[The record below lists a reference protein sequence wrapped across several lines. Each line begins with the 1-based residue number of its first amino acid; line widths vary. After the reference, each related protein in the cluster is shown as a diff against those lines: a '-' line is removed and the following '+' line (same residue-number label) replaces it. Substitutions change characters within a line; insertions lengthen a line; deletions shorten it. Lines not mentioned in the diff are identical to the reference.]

1 MKYTNS
7 NTVRAIYTEPE
18 DNPYLAAL
26 PELMPKDIFL
36 QRLQSLPVVP
46 PNLLSLSGEERRGL
60 LSGLANLFLPLD
72 YMYTVYDL
80 FYRAIQTTYRTKTVL
95 DSIRQI
101 GVVRH
106 GGQVSF
112 GTQAQSGSILGIPGV
127 GKTSTVRRCLD
138 QLPQV
143 IEHREFQRQPFFKKQ
158 ILYICVECPSDCS
171 IKTLTYNIIAAVD
184 RAIGS
189 DYFRVIS
196 HQSRISASALTTQL
210 KIICLNHAIGL
221 IVVDEIQNA
230 ISTAEK
236 TRRIKPL
243 VTFLLE
249 LLNDT
254 CTGIYFVGTLE
265 ADEVFCGHDHLK
277 RRTRGLRLLP
287 LRPAGTY
294 RRFLETIWQY
304 QFTLHRIAL
313 TDQIANKIYDHS
325 GGIPAYIIQIF
336 MEAQAQ
342 AIIGSEDVIDAKI
355 VQRAINMLC
364 ISIPKTYPAGVSL
377 SDFSISVVEEGQHQE
392 MPAIPHDSVPRMYA
406 TPRGRRPKVRD
417 RVDLI
422 ELRKQHKQADSICKV
437 LLSLNIGEVLHL

>member
-7 NTVRAIYTEPE
+7 NTVRAIYTESD

-26 PELMPKDIFL
+26 PELMPKNIFL
-36 QRLQSLPVVP
+36 RRLQSLPAVP
-46 PNLLSLSGEERRGL
+46 PDLLSLSGEERRRL
-60 LSGLANLFLPLD
+60 LSGLANLFFPLD

-80 FYRAIQTTYRTKTVL
+80 LYRAIQTTYHTKTVL

-101 GVVRH
+101 GAVRQS
-106 GGQVSF
+106 GQTSF
-112 GTQAQSGSILGIPGV
+112 STQAQSGSILGIPGA
-127 GKTSTVRRCLD
+127 GKTSTVRRCLA

-143 IEHREFQRQPFFKKQ
+143 IEHREFQGQAFYKKQ

-171 IKTLTYNIIAAVD
+171 VKTLAYNIIAAVD

-236 TRRIKPL
+236 ARRIKPL

-249 LLNDT
+249 LINDT
-254 CTGIYFVGTLE
+254 CTGVYFVGTLE
-265 ADEVFCGHDHLK
+265 ADEVFSQHDHLK

-287 LRPAGTY
+287 FRPDGIY
-294 RRFLETIWQY
+294 RKFLETVWRY
-304 QFTLHRIAL
+304 QFTLYPSKL

-325 GGIPAYIIQIF
+325 GGVPAYIIQIIT
-336 MEAQAQ
+336 EAQAQ
-342 AIIGSEDVIDAKI
+342 AIIGGEELVDAKM

-364 ISIPKTYPAGVSL
+364 ISLPKSFPAGVSL
-377 SDFSISVVEEGQHQE
+377 SDFSVADTEDQPQV
-392 MPAIPHDSVPRMYA
+392 IPDIPPEPVPRMYA
-406 TPRGRRPKVRD
+406 VQRGRRAKVREQT
-417 RVDLI
+417 DLVEI
-422 ELRKQHKQADSICKV
+422 WKQQKQPNRICKA
-437 LLSLNIGEVLHL
+437 LISLDIGEVLYL

>member
-1 MKYTNS
+1 MREQNTTQELAVYTS
-7 NTVRAIYTEPE
+7 DE
-18 DNPYLAAL
+18 DNPYLAAM
-26 PELMPKDIFL
+26 PELLKKDDFL
-36 QRLQSLPVVP
+36 LRIRSLPVFP
-46 PNLLSLSGEERRGL
+46 ADMSDLSGETRRKL
-60 LSGLANLFLPLD
+60 LSGLADLFLPMD
-72 YMYTVYDL
+72 YMYMIYDL
-80 FYRAIQTTYRTKTVL
+80 FYRTIQTTYHTKTVA

-101 GVVRH
+101 GILRQ
-106 GGQVSF
+106 GRQRIF
-112 GTQAQSGSILGIPGV
+112 ATQAQSGAILGIPGV
-127 GKTSTVRRCLD
+127 GKTSTVRRCLA

-143 IEHREFQRQPFFKKQ
+143 IEHRAFQGQSFYKKQ
-158 ILYICVECPSDCS
+158 ILYLCVECPSDCS
-171 IKTLTYNIIAAVD
+171 IKTLAYSIIAAVD

-189 DYFRVIS
+189 DYFQVIS
-196 HQSRISASALTTQL
+196 HQSRMSASALTTQL
-210 KIICLNHAIGL
+210 KIICINHAIGL

-236 TRRIKPL
+236 TRRVKPL

-254 CTGIYFVGTLE
+254 CTGVYFVGTLE
-265 ADEVFCGHDHLK
+265 ADEVFCRHDHLK
-277 RRTRGLRLLP
+277 RRTRGMRLLP
-287 LRPAGTY
+287 LRPDGTY

-342 AIIGSEDVIDAKI
+342 AIIGSEDVIDAKM
-355 VQRAINMLC
+355 VQRAINILC

-377 SDFSISVVEEGQHQE
+377 SDFSVSVGEDRPRV
-392 MPAIPHDSVPRMYA
+392 IPNIPPEPVPRMYA
-406 TPRGRRPKVRD
+406 VQRGRRAKAREQT
-417 RVDLI
+417 DLV
-422 ELRKQHKQADSICKV
+422 ELWKQNKQADVLCKV

>member
-7 NTVRAIYTEPE
+7 NTVRAIYTESD

-26 PELMPKDIFL
+26 PELMPKNIFL
-36 QRLQSLPVVP
+36 RRLQSLPAVP
-46 PNLLSLSGEERRGL
+46 PDLLSLSGEERRRL
-60 LSGLANLFLPLD
+60 LSGLANLFFPLD

-80 FYRAIQTTYRTKTVL
+80 LYRAIQTTYHTKTVL

-101 GVVRH
+101 GAVRQS
-106 GGQVSF
+106 GETSF
-112 GTQAQSGSILGIPGV
+112 STQAQSGSILGIPGA
-127 GKTSTVRRCLD
+127 GKTSTVRRCLA

-143 IEHREFQRQPFFKKQ
+143 IEHREFQGQAFYKKQ

-171 IKTLTYNIIAAVD
+171 VKTLAYNIIAAVD

-236 TRRIKPL
+236 ARRIKPL

-249 LLNDT
+249 LINDT
-254 CTGIYFVGTLE
+254 CTGVYFVGTLE
-265 ADEVFCGHDHLK
+265 ADEVFSQHDHLK

-287 LRPAGTY
+287 FRPDGIY
-294 RRFLETIWQY
+294 RKFLETVWRY
-304 QFTLHRIAL
+304 QFTLYPSKL

-325 GGIPAYIIQIF
+325 GGVPAYIIQIIT
-336 MEAQAQ
+336 EAQAQ
-342 AIIGSEDVIDAKI
+342 AIIGGEELVDAKM

-364 ISIPKTYPAGVSL
+364 ISLPKSFPAGVSL
-377 SDFSISVVEEGQHQE
+377 SDFSVADTEDQPQV
-392 MPAIPHDSVPRMYA
+392 IPDIPPEPVPRMYA
-406 TPRGRRPKVRD
+406 VQRGRRAKVREQT
-417 RVDLI
+417 DLVEI
-422 ELRKQHKQADSICKV
+422 WKQQKQPNRICKA
-437 LLSLNIGEVLHL
+437 LISLDIGEVLHL

>member
-1 MKYTNS
+1 MKYFDSITAK
-7 NTVRAIYTEPE
+7 AIYTELE

-26 PELMPKDIFL
+26 PELMPKDLFL
-36 QRLQSLPVVP
+36 KQLQSLPTVP
-46 PNLLSLSGEERRGL
+46 PNLLEKSGEERRRM
-60 LSGLANLFLPLD
+60 LSDLADLFLPMD
-72 YMYTVYDL
+72 YMYMIYDL
-80 FYRAIQTTYRTKTVL
+80 FYRAIQITYRTKTVL

-101 GVVRH
+101 GVVRQ
-106 GGQVSF
+106 GGQSPF

-127 GKTSTVRRCLD
+127 GKTSTVRRCLT

-143 IEHREFQRQPFFKKQ
+143 IEHREFQGQAFYKKQ

-171 IKTLTYNIIAAVD
+171 VKTLAYNIIAAVD

-236 TRRIKPL
+236 ARRIKPL

-254 CTGIYFVGTLE
+254 CTGVYFVGTLE
-265 ADEVFCGHDHLK
+265 ADEVFCLHDHLK

-287 LRPAGTY
+287 LRPDGTY

-304 QFTLHRIAL
+304 QFTLQHSAL

-336 MEAQAQ
+336 TEAQAQ
-342 AIIGSEDVIDAKI
+342 AILGSEEVVDLKM
-355 VQRAINMLC
+355 VQRAINLLC
-364 ISIPKTYPAGVSL
+364 ISVPKAYPAGVSL
-377 SDFSISVVEEGQHQE
+377 SDFSVSVEAQPQV
-392 MPAIPHDSVPRMYA
+392 MPDVPSEPIPRMYA
-406 TPRGRRPKVRD
+406 VQRGRRAKVREQT
-417 RVDLI
+417 DLVEI
-422 ELRKQHKQADSICKV
+422 WKQQKQPDGICRA
-437 LLSLNIGEVLHL
+437 LISLDIGEVLHL

>member
-1 MKYTNS
+1 MKYIDS
-7 NTVRAIYTEPE
+7 NTVRAIYTDPE

-26 PELMPKDIFL
+26 PELMSKEVFL
-36 QRLQSLPVVP
+36 QRLQSLPAVP
-46 PNLLSLSGEERRGL
+46 TDISDRSGEERRRL
-60 LSGLANLFLPLD
+60 LSGLSNLYLPLD
-72 YMYTVYDL
+72 YAYMVYDL

-112 GTQAQSGSILGIPGV
+112 STQAQSGSILGIPGV
-127 GKTSTVRRCLD
+127 GKTSTVRRCLN

-143 IEHREFQRQPFFKKQ
+143 IEHREFQGQAFYRKQ
-158 ILYICVECPSDCS
+158 ILYLCVECPSDCS
-171 IKTLTYNIIAAVD
+171 IKTLAYNIIAAVD

-210 KIICLNHAIGL
+210 KIICINHAIGL

-249 LLNDT
+249 LINDT

-265 ADEVFCGHDHLK
+265 ADEVFRQHEHLK

-287 LRPAGTY
+287 FRPDGIY
-294 RRFLETIWQY
+294 HRFLETVWRY
-304 QFTLHRIAL
+304 QFTLRHAKL

-325 GGIPAYIIQIF
+325 GGVPAYIIQILA
-336 MEAQAQ
+336 EAQAQ
-342 AIIGSEDVIDAKI
+342 AIIGGEELVDAKM
-355 VQRAINMLC
+355 VQKAINMLC
-364 ISIPKTYPAGVSL
+364 ISLPKSYPAGVSL
-377 SDFSISVVEEGQHQE
+377 SDFSVADAEDTPQV
-392 MPAIPHDSVPRMYA
+392 IPDIPPEPVPRMYA
-406 TPRGRRPKVRD
+406 VQRGRRAKAREQT
-417 RVDLI
+417 DLI
-422 ELRKQHKQADSICKV
+422 ELWKQQKQPDGICKA
-437 LLSLNIGEVLHL
+437 LISLDIGEVLHL

>member
-7 NTVRAIYTEPE
+7 NTVRAIYTESD

-26 PELMPKDIFL
+26 PELMPKNIFL
-36 QRLQSLPVVP
+36 RRLQSLPAVP
-46 PNLLSLSGEERRGL
+46 PDLLSLSGEERRRL
-60 LSGLANLFLPLD
+60 LSGLANLFFPLD

-80 FYRAIQTTYRTKTVL
+80 LYRAIQTTYHTKTVL

-101 GVVRH
+101 GAVRQS
-106 GGQVSF
+106 GQTSF
-112 GTQAQSGSILGIPGV
+112 STQAQSGSILGIPGA
-127 GKTSTVRRCLD
+127 GKTSTVRRCLA

-143 IEHREFQRQPFFKKQ
+143 IEHREFQGQAFYKKQ

-171 IKTLTYNIIAAVD
+171 VKTLAYNIIAAVD

-236 TRRIKPL
+236 ARRIKPL

-249 LLNDT
+249 LINDT
-254 CTGIYFVGTLE
+254 CTGVYFVGTLE
-265 ADEVFCGHDHLK
+265 ADEVFSQHDHLK

-287 LRPAGTY
+287 FRPDGIY
-294 RRFLETIWQY
+294 RKFLETVWRY
-304 QFTLHRIAL
+304 QFTLYPSKL

-325 GGIPAYIIQIF
+325 GGVPAYIIQIIT
-336 MEAQAQ
+336 EAQAQ
-342 AIIGSEDVIDAKI
+342 AIIGGEELVDAKM

-364 ISIPKTYPAGVSL
+364 ISLPKSFPAGVSL
-377 SDFSISVVEEGQHQE
+377 SDFSVADTEDQPQV
-392 MPAIPHDSVPRMYA
+392 IPDIPPEPVPRMYA
-406 TPRGRRPKVRD
+406 VQRGRRAKVREQT
-417 RVDLI
+417 DLVEI
-422 ELRKQHKQADSICKV
+422 WKQQKQPNRICKA
-437 LLSLNIGEVLHL
+437 LISLDIGEVLHL

>member
-7 NTVRAIYTEPE
+7 STVRAIYTEPD

-26 PELMPKDIFL
+26 PELMPKEVFL
-36 QRLQSLPVVP
+36 QRLQSLPAVP
-46 PNLLSLSGEERRGL
+46 TDISDRSGEERRRL
-60 LSGLANLFLPLD
+60 LSGLSNLYLPLD
-72 YMYTVYDL
+72 YAYMVYDL

-171 IKTLTYNIIAAVD
+171 IKTLAYNIIAAVD

-210 KIICLNHAIGL
+210 KIICINHAIGL

-249 LLNDT
+249 LINDT
-254 CTGIYFVGTLE
+254 CTAVYFVGTLE
-265 ADEVFCGHDHLK
+265 ADAMFSQHDHLK

-287 LRPAGTY
+287 FRPDGLY
-294 RRFLETIWQY
+294 RRFLETVWRY
-304 QFTLHRIAL
+304 QFTLHPSKL
-313 TDQIANKIYDHS
+313 TDQIANKVYDHS
-325 GGIPAYIIQIF
+325 GGVPAYIIQIIT
-336 MEAQAQ
+336 EAQAQ
-342 AIIGSEDVIDAKI
+342 AIIGGEELVDAEM

-364 ISIPKTYPAGVSL
+364 ISLPKSYPAGVSL
-377 SDFSISVVEEGQHQE
+377 SDFSVSAEEDQPQMIPDISLE
-392 MPAIPHDSVPRMYA
+392 PVPRMYA
-406 TPRGRRPKVRD
+406 VQRGRRAKAREQT
-417 RVDLI
+417 DLI
-422 ELRKQHKQADSICKV
+422 ELWKQQKQPDGICRA
-437 LLSLNIGEVLHL
+437 LISLDIGEVMHL

>member
-7 NTVRAIYTEPE
+7 NTVRAIYTESQ

-26 PELMPKDIFL
+26 PELMPKEVFL
-36 QRLQSLPVVP
+36 QCLQSLPAVP
-46 PNLLSLSGEERRGL
+46 TDISDRSGEERRKL
-60 LSGLANLFLPLD
+60 LSGLSNLYLPLD
-72 YMYTVYDL
+72 YAYMVYDL

-143 IEHREFQRQPFFKKQ
+143 IEHREFQGQPFFKKQ

-171 IKTLTYNIIAAVD
+171 IKTLAYNIIAAVD

-236 TRRIKPL
+236 ARRIKPL

-249 LLNDT
+249 LINDT
-254 CTGIYFVGTLE
+254 CTGVYFVGTLE
-265 ADEVFCGHDHLK
+265 ADEVFSQHDHLK

-287 LRPAGTY
+287 FRPDGIY
-294 RRFLETIWQY
+294 RKFLETVWQY
-304 QFTLHRIAL
+304 QFTLYPSKL

-325 GGIPAYIIQIF
+325 GGVPAYIIQIIT
-336 MEAQAQ
+336 EAQAQ
-342 AIIGSEDVIDAKI
+342 AIIGGEELVDAKM

-364 ISIPKTYPAGVSL
+364 ISLSKSYPAGVSL
-377 SDFSISVVEEGQHQE
+377 SDFSVADTEDQPQ
-392 MPAIPHDSVPRMYA
+392 AIPDIPPEPVPRMYA
-406 TPRGRRPKVRD
+406 VQRGRRAKVREQT
-417 RVDLI
+417 DLVEI
-422 ELRKQHKQADSICKV
+422 WKQQKQPDGICKA
-437 LLSLNIGEVLHL
+437 LISLDIGEVLHL

>member
-7 NTVRAIYTEPE
+7 NTVRAIYTEPD

-26 PELMPKDIFL
+26 PELMSKDIFL
-36 QRLQSLPVVP
+36 QLLQSLPAVP
-46 PNLLSLSGEERRGL
+46 PDLLSLSGEERRRL
-60 LSGLANLFLPLD
+60 LSGLVNLFLPLD
-72 YMYTVYDL
+72 YMYTIYDL
-80 FYRAIQTTYRTKTVL
+80 FYRAIQTTYHTKTVL

-101 GVVRH
+101 GVVRQS
-106 GGQVSF
+106 GQTSF

-127 GKTSTVRRCLD
+127 GKTSTVRRCLA

-143 IEHREFQRQPFFKKQ
+143 IEHREFRGQPFFKKQ
-158 ILYICVECPSDCS
+158 VLYICVECPSDCS
-171 IKTLTYNIIAAVD
+171 VKTLAYNIIAAVD

-254 CTGIYFVGTLE
+254 CTGVYFVGTLE
-265 ADEVFCGHDHLK
+265 ADEVFGQHEHLK

-287 LRPAGTY
+287 FRPDGIY
-294 RRFLETIWQY
+294 RRFLETVWKY
-304 QFTLHRIAL
+304 QFTLHPSKL
-313 TDQIANKIYDHS
+313 TDQIVNKIYDHS
-325 GGIPAYIIQIF
+325 GGVPAYIIQIIT
-336 MEAQAQ
+336 EAQAQ
-342 AIIGSEDVIDAKI
+342 AIIGGEDLVDAKM
-355 VQRAINMLC
+355 VQKAINMLC
-364 ISIPKTYPAGVSL
+364 ISLPKSYPAGVSL
-377 SDFSISVVEEGQHQE
+377 SDFPVTVTEDQPQ
-392 MPAIPHDSVPRMYA
+392 MIPDIPPEPVPRMYA
-406 TPRGRRPKVRD
+406 VQRGRRAKAREQT
-417 RVDLI
+417 DLI
-422 ELRKQHKQADSICKV
+422 ELWKQQKQPDGICKA
-437 LLSLNIGEVLHL
+437 LISLDIGEVMHL

>member
-18 DNPYLAAL
+18 YNPYLAAL
-26 PELMPKDIFL
+26 PELMPKDVFL
-36 QRLQSLPVVP
+36 QRLQSLPAVP
-46 PNLLSLSGEERRGL
+46 PNLLSLSGEERRRL

-72 YMYTVYDL
+72 YMYTIYDL
-80 FYRAIQTTYRTKTVL
+80 FYRAIQTTYHTKTVL

-101 GVVRH
+101 GVVRQS
-106 GGQVSF
+106 GQTSF

-127 GKTSTVRRCLD
+127 GKTSTVRRCLA

-143 IEHREFQRQPFFKKQ
+143 IEHRTFQGQPFYKKQ
-158 ILYICVECPSDCS
+158 ILYLCVECPSDCS
-171 IKTLTYNIIAAVD
+171 IKTLAYSIIAAVD

-189 DYFRVIS
+189 DYFQVIS

-210 KIICLNHAIGL
+210 KIICINHAIGL

-236 TRRIKPL
+236 IRRIKPL

-287 LRPAGTY
+287 LRPDGTY

-355 VQRAINMLC
+355 VQRTINMLC

-377 SDFSISVVEEGQHQE
+377 SDFSVSVVEGQHQE

-422 ELRKQHKQADSICKV
+422 ELWKQHKQADSICKV

>member
-7 NTVRAIYTEPE
+7 NTVRAIYTEPR

-26 PELMPKDIFL
+26 PELMPKEVFL
-36 QRLQSLPVVP
+36 QHLQSLPAVP
-46 PNLLSLSGEERRGL
+46 TDISDRSGEERRRL
-60 LSGLANLFLPLD
+60 LSGLSNLYLPLD
-72 YMYTVYDL
+72 YAYMVYDL

-143 IEHREFQRQPFFKKQ
+143 IEHWEFQGQPLFKKQ

-171 IKTLTYNIIAAVD
+171 IKTLAYNIIAAVD

-210 KIICLNHAIGL
+210 KIICINHAIGL

-230 ISTAEK
+230 INTAEK

-254 CTGIYFVGTLE
+254 CTGVYFVGTLE
-265 ADEVFCGHDHLK
+265 ADEVFGQHEHLK

-287 LRPAGTY
+287 FRPDGIY
-294 RRFLETIWQY
+294 RRFLETVWKY
-304 QFTLHRIAL
+304 QFTLHPSKL
-313 TDQIANKIYDHS
+313 TDQIVNKIYDHS
-325 GGIPAYIIQIF
+325 GGVPAYIIQIIT
-336 MEAQAQ
+336 EAQAQ
-342 AIIGSEDVIDAKI
+342 AIIGGEDLVDAKM
-355 VQRAINMLC
+355 VQKAINMLC
-364 ISIPKTYPAGVSL
+364 ISLPKSYPAGVSL
-377 SDFSISVVEEGQHQE
+377 SDFPVTVTEDQPQ
-392 MPAIPHDSVPRMYA
+392 MIPDIPPEPVPRMYA
-406 TPRGRRPKVRD
+406 VQRGRRAKAREQT
-417 RVDLI
+417 DLI
-422 ELRKQHKQADSICKV
+422 ELWKQQKQPDGICKA
-437 LLSLNIGEVLHL
+437 LISLDIGEVMHL